1 MEAYFDNSATT
12 KVLDCVKNAVVDA
25 MCVNYGNAA
34 AKHRKGVE
42 AENLIRE
49 AKKAIA
55 DTLKVQ
61 EKEILFTS
69 GGTESNNTAL
79 IGTALANRRA
89 GKHLITT
96 GVEHPSIYNTM
107 SFLEEMGFEITY
119 LPVNHLGHISL
130 EDLENSIREDT
141 ILVSVMYVNNEV
153 GAVEPIEA
161 ISQCIKKK
169 NPKTLFH
176 VDAIQAYGKYKIR
189 PKKQGIDLLSVSG
202 HKIHAPKGVGFLY
215 IRDGVKIRPILFG
228 GGQQKGMRSG
238 TENVPG
244 CVGLGVAAREAYKD
258 FDARIEKLYTLR
270 ERLIAGLKPLG
281 GVTINGSEDRTNA
294 PQIVS
299 ASFEGVRSE
308 VLLHALED
316 KGVYVSSGSACSS
329 NHPGISGTLKGI
341 GVKKELLD
349 STIRFSLGDLNTEE
363 EVDYAIG
370 VLGELLPVL
379 RRYQMK

>member
-12 KVLDCVKNAVVDA
+12 KVLDCVKDAVVDA

-107 SFLEEMGFEITY
+107 SFLEEMGFEVTY
-119 LPVNHLGHISL
+119 LPVDHLGHISL

-244 CVGLGVAAREAYKD
+244 CVGLGMAAREAYKD

-370 VLGELLPVL
+370 VLEELLPVL